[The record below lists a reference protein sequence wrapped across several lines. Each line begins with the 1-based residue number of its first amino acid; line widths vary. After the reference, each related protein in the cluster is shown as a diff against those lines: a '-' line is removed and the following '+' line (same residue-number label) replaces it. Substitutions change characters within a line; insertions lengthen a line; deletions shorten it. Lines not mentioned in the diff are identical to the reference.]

1 MAEMVTLRKE
11 TKAAGQ
17 GRFYTLW
24 IPVLIVVLI
33 DILAVAWLSTHLGT
47 LPFKK
52 AAMLATPIGTLNVI
66 LLGAAATIAL
76 VAYIFV
82 LSTFRP
88 GERGEAVWWTGGYDT
103 TRLVALGSVFGA
115 LAVAFAGIQARGL
128 GGVNPNM
135 GSTITFLIAATSP
148 SLGLVWLV
156 SMAKGVGAAVW
167 SGNWYVEI
175 AAGIAD
181 GFAAMIAWGLA
192 MHTPLGHPKR
202 LWITGVIGQIARW
215 PFDQIFIT
223 PVWAYLIL
231 HVPYM
236 TVFIANGLS
245 GYLISTVANGIVVAL
260 LLASIGERLRARL
273 AE

>member
-1 MAEMVTLRKE
+1 MTTLKGNN
-11 TKAAGQ
+11 AGSAK
-17 GRFYTLW
+17 GRFLHLW
-24 IPVLIVVLI
+24 VPVLIVALI
-33 DILAVAWLSTHLGT
+33 DIVAVVWLSIHLGT

-66 LLGAAATIAL
+66 LLGVAATIAL

-82 LSTFRP
+82 WSTFQP
-88 GERGEAVWWTGGYDT
+88 GERGEVVWWTGGYDT

-135 GSTITFLIAATSP
+135 GSTITFLVAATSP

-156 SMAKGVGAAVW
+156 AMAKGVGAAVW

-181 GFAAMIAWGLA
+181 GFAAMITWGLA
-192 MHTPLGHPKR
+192 MQTPLGHPKR
-202 LWITGVIGQIARW
+202 LWITGVIGQLARW
-215 PFDQIFIT
+215 PMDQIFIT

-236 TVFIANGLS
+236 TVFIANGVS
-245 GYLISTVANGIVVAL
+245 GYIISIVANGIVVAL